1 MVYKM
6 YANKHTNHSKC
17 ESHVFQAMLT
27 IVTVTDESSL
37 PKSLIYASA
46 TIYIYIKFTHVPG
59 LAWPDQNSGEV
70 TLAHT
75 VL

>member
-1 MVYKM
+1 MMLYK
-6 YANKHTNHSKC
+6 YANKHTNRSKC
-17 ESHVFQAMLT
+17 ESHVLQAMLT